1 MGRSID
7 VIQNN
12 FTGGEISPRLFG
24 RSDVRSYYN
33 SVKTLTNFLP
43 FIHGGIQ
50 RRFGSR
56 FVAEVKTSSLFTR
69 LYEFSFNN
77 VQSYVLEFGN
87 LYFRIYRNRG
97 RVETSGTPVEVAT
110 PWQTSD
116 LASLKFV
123 QSADV
128 LYVMHPNYQTRK
140 ITRTSDTAWSIST
153 YNNLDGP
160 YLGQNTT
167 ATTLTASATTGSG
180 ITITASAPVFT
191 GATDVGRQIRIKV
204 GSTWGYV
211 TITAVG
217 STTSVTAT
225 VVKILGGTTA
235 TTEWR
240 LGAWSDT
247 TGWPECATFHEERL
261 VFGATKAQPQ
271 TIWGSVV
278 GDFENHAPSAT
289 SGTVVDDDAYT
300 YTVSSDQVNNIAW
313 LISGTRL
320 NIGTTGGEFTAYGG
334 TTSGLAPIS
343 PTNITIRPE
352 SNYGSAKFVRPRK
365 LGNNVLYVT
374 GSKRRIREM
383 GYDFSS
389 DSFQSSDVTLLAEH
403 ITKTG
408 IKDVAYQ
415 RDIESNL
422 WCVKENGE
430 LVVFAYDKQQQVN
443 GWSRHILGGT
453 FNNTVTGN
461 TAGIAQVESIAII
474 PNPSLDSDDVWVV
487 VKRTIGGS
495 TKRYVEYIESVYDP
509 EITQQYNAFYVD
521 SGLSYVGNY
530 NGTLS
535 RDADT
540 GSATF
545 SSSVA
550 AFSSGDVGK
559 KIKYMENGV
568 YGEATITAFS
578 SSVAVIVEI
587 NGSMVGLPNPFPANK
602 WFKTTTT
609 VSGLDHLANQQVSL
623 LVDGATHPN
632 KTVSGFGV
640 VTLDRPGGVV
650 HIGLK
655 QTCKMQTLPIEVSQ
669 LGTIRGKRYKI
680 ARVEAGV
687 NETLGFKYGQYD
699 DASLTQILN
708 GPGQPMN
715 APPPLLN
722 TLQRLDV
729 GGDFLE
735 ESGII
740 ITEDLPIP
748 ITILFLAASISIHGD

>member
-7 VIQNN
+7 LIQNS

-24 RSDVRSYYN
+24 RSDVKSYYN

-56 FVAEVKTSSLFTR
+56 FVAEVKTSANFTR
-69 LYEFSFNN
+69 LYEFSYNN
-77 VQSYVLEFGN
+77 IQSYVLEFGN
-87 LYFRIYRNRG
+87 QYFRIYRNRG
-97 RVETSGTPVEVAT
+97 RVESAGTPVEVAT
-110 PWQTSD
+110 PWTSSE
-116 LASLKFV
+116 LPALKFV

-128 LYVMHPNYQTRK
+128 LYVMHPNYAPRK
-140 ITRTSDTAWSIST
+140 ITRTSDTSWSIST
-153 YNNLDGP
+153 FSNLDGP
-160 YLGQNTT
+160 YLSQNTT

-180 ITITASAPVFT
+180 ITITASTSVFT
-191 GATDVGRQIRIKV
+191 GTDVGRLIRIKV
-204 GSTWGYV
+204 GSNWGYV
-211 TITAVG
+211 RITAFA
-217 STTSVTAT
+217 SATSVTAT
-225 VVKILGGTTA
+225 VVATLGGTTA

-261 VFGATKAQPQ
+261 VFGATRTQPQ

-278 GDFENHAPSAT
+278 GDFENFAPSAV
-289 SGTVVDDDAYT
+289 SGTVADDDAYT

-313 LISGTRL
+313 LVSGTRL

-352 SNYGSAKFVRPRK
+352 SNYGSAKLVRPRK
-365 LGNNVLYVT
+365 IGNNVLYVT

-383 GYDFSS
+383 GYEFSS

-430 LVVFAYDKQQQVN
+430 IVVFTYDKQQQVN
-443 GWSRHILGGT
+443 GWSRHVLGGT

-461 TAGIAQVESIAII
+461 AANAAIVESIAII
-474 PNPSLDSDDVWVV
+474 PNPTLDSDDVWVI
-487 VKRTIGGS
+487 VKRTIDGS
-495 TKRYVEYIESVYDP
+495 TERYVEYIETVYDP
-509 EITQQYNAFYVD
+509 EITQQYSAFYVD
-521 SGLSYVGNY
+521 SGLTYSGNY
-530 NGTLS
+530 NDSLTRG
-535 RDADT
+535 ADT
-540 GSATF
+540 GQTTFTSAIGPF
-545 SSSVA
+545 VI
-550 AFSSGDVGK
+550 GDVGK
-559 KIKYMENGV
+559 KLKYMENGV
-568 YGEATITAFS
+568 YGEATIDTYVNANT
-578 SSVAVIVEI
+578 VIATI
-587 NGSMVGLPNPFPANK
+587 NGTMVGLPNPIPANK

-609 VSGLDHLANQQVSL
+609 ISGLTHLANQEVSI

-632 KTVSGFGV
+632 KTVSGGGS
-640 VTLDRPGGVV
+640 VTLERAGGVV
-650 HIGLK
+650 HVGLK
-655 QTCKMQTLPIEVSQ
+655 QTCKMQTLPIEVAQ

-680 ARVEAGV
+680 ARVEAGL
-687 NETLGFKYGQYD
+687 NKTLGFKYGQFD
-699 DASLTQILN
+699 DDSLTQLLN
-708 GPGQPMN
+708 GPGVPMN
-715 APPPLLN
+715 APPPLLD
-722 TLQRLDV
+722 TLEKLDV
-729 GGDFLE
+729 AGDFLE
-735 ESGII
+735 ESGLII
-740 ITEDLPIP
+740 KEDLPIP
-748 ITILFLAASISIHGD
+748 ITILFLSASVSIHGD